1 MKGIGYGHSASV
13 PIGKISPVSIPGS
26 WITCGVDGDLSDEG
40 RRATTGAIW
49 RRTGDREFF

>member
-13 PIGKISPVSIPGS
+13 LTGKIGPVSIPGS
-26 WITCGVDGDLSDEG
+26 WITFGVDGDPSDEG

-49 RRTGDREFF
+49 RRPGDREFF